1 MFRKP
6 ITTCL
11 LLLFI
16 SCNQNKTITKKIN
29 VKIESQTKEK
39 CIFYVDND
47 LDTLKFNRYFKIIKN
62 TLTDTIVI
70 GQGVLA
76 PREIGVI
83 EYTKLGDR
91 DDVVLAIEYENPPTD
106 RICISSYRNKKSSG
120 ELILQLEL
128 AEE

>member
-29 VKIESQTKEK
+29 VKTESQTKEK